1 MNFNCYYFFIDLLFR
16 SLVPPQK
23 ACSVLKNVD
32 LPKLSLDGYTS
43 SVYKTLNAPPPP
55 TDGSTIIF
63 FNTVKI
69 PLFRCM
75 CENVHMDPTTSTTT
89 SSSSKDIVEMKDDA
103 EMTAEAAEHELQRN
117 ERRSEPTL
125 FLEMS
130 DNGTNATADKAAVA
144 WTTYST
150 TFKKD
155 PILQQN
161 KYDIKMKKQI
171 HNLIHYMNIPSQND
185 NLVNI
190 SGTPII
196 TKNEDETAFVQQA
209 APENAVKVD
218 LSQLTDSES
227 KVLLNHVNNQVDE
240 AKKELSNLQQLVNQQ
255 EEQGRMNELKKLQD
269 EKEKALR

>member
-1 MNFNCYYFFIDLLFR
+1 
-16 SLVPPQK
+16 
-23 ACSVLKNVD
+23 
-32 LPKLSLDGYTS
+32 
-43 SVYKTLNAPPPP
+43 
-55 TDGSTIIF
+55 
-63 FNTVKI
+63 
-69 PLFRCM
+69 
-75 CENVHMDPTTSTTT
+75 
-89 SSSSKDIVEMKDDA
+89 
-103 EMTAEAAEHELQRN
+103 
-117 ERRSEPTL
+117 
-125 FLEMS
+125 
-130 DNGTNATADKAAVA
+130 
-144 WTTYST
+144 
-150 TFKKD
+150 
-155 PILQQN
+155 
-161 KYDIKMKKQI
+161 MKKQI

>member
-1 MNFNCYYFFIDLLFR
+1 MSFNFLLSISLFNDLLFR

-103 EMTAEAAEHELQRN
+103 EMTAEAAEHELKRN

-125 FLEMS
+125 FLEM
-130 DNGTNATADKAAVA
+130 
-144 WTTYST
+144 
-150 TFKKD
+150 
-155 PILQQN
+155 
-161 KYDIKMKKQI
+161 
-171 HNLIHYMNIPSQND
+171 
-185 NLVNI
+185 

-255 EEQGRMNELKKLQD
+255 EELGRMNELKKLQD